1 MTPLYQPSAP
11 KRRPVRVWPCAPF
24 PVRSE
29 RDHAQAIAILNQLV
43 PLDRPTPVERD
54 FVDIM
59 LPVVEAYEA
68 CHHAIDTSGI
78 SSLDLLRSLL
88 ADHGMSAADLGRLL
102 GNRSLGSAIL
112 RGERELNKTHIKIL
126 AERFKLNPAVFL

>member
-1 MTPLYQPSAP
+1 MNLQRHS
-11 KRRPVRVWPCAPF
+11 WPCAPF

-29 RDHAQAIAILNQLV
+29 RDHAQAIAILDQLV

-54 FVDIM
+54 FIDIM

-68 CHHAIDTSGI
+68 RHHAIDTSGI
-78 SSLDLLRSLL
+78 SPLDLLRSLME
-88 ADHGMSAADLGRLL
+88 DHGLSAADLGRLL

-112 RGERELNKTHIKIL
+112 RGERQLSKAHIMIL
-126 AERFKLNPAVFL
+126 ADRFKLSPGAFLTAG